1 MGINQGATKRL
12 FLFVT
17 PLLTGWCVATSP
29 TLAATL
35 ASSEARVNLENFSH
49 NPLGVETFT
58 DTDTQAIATSGQ
70 VTADADANALFIT
83 DGLDLPTQAY
93 NTSFS
98 TVQGEGS
105 GYFGLAQSL
114 AAVIGYNFMVGANET
129 FSFDFAAFLGLRT
142 SIDSPKFEQAKA
154 EGDISLQLF
163 DTTDSNNWRPLD
175 FLSVSGKLVSL
186 GEGDFLDA
194 NESASITFNPNTT
207 YLDRSFGG
215 NQELATASVE
225 GKFSRTFDSLTY
237 LTLVETKTNRA
248 IVQPVP
254 ESSNLVALLFFCLIS
269 VGYGVKRF
277 AIP

>member
-1 MGINQGATKRL
+1 MGINQDTTKRL

-58 DTDTQAIATSGQ
+58 DTDTQAIATTGQ

-83 DGLDLPTQAY
+83 DGLELPTQAY

-105 GYFGLAQSL
+105 GYFGRAQSL
-114 AAVIGYNFMVGANET
+114 AALIGYNFMVGANET
-129 FSFDFAAFLGLRT
+129 FSFDFAAVLGLQT
-142 SIDSPKFEQAKA
+142 SIDSPKFEQANA
-154 EGDISLQLF
+154 EGEISLQLF
-163 DTTDSNNWRPLD
+163 DSTDSNNWRPLD
-175 FLSVSGKLVSL
+175 FLTVSGKLVSL

-194 NESASITFNPNTT
+194 NESASITFNPNQTS
-207 YLDRSFGG
+207 LKRSFGG

-225 GKFSRTFDSLTY
+225 GKFSRRFDSLTY
-237 LTLVETKTNRA
+237 LTLVEAKTNRA
-248 IVQPVP
+248 IVQAVP

-277 AIP
+277 ASP

>member
-1 MGINQGATKRL
+1 MRINQDTTKGL

-49 NPLGVETFT
+49 NPIGVETFT
-58 DTDTQAIATSGQ
+58 DTDTQAIATTGQ

-83 DGLDLPTQAY
+83 DGLDLPTQAS

-98 TVQGEGS
+98 TVQGEGI

-129 FSFDFAAFLGLRT
+129 FSFDFAGFLSLQT

-154 EGDISLQLF
+154 EGEISLQLF

-175 FLSVSGKLVSL
+175 FLTVSGKLASL
-186 GEGDFLDA
+186 GEEDFLDA
-194 NESASITFNPNTT
+194 NESASITFNPNKTSFE
-207 YLDRSFGG
+207 RSFGG

-225 GKFSRTFDSLTY
+225 GKFSRSFDSLTY
-237 LTLVETKTNRA
+237 LTLVEAKTNRA
-248 IVQPVP
+248 IVQTVP
-254 ESSNLVALLFFCLIS
+254 ESSTLVALLFFCLIS

-277 AIP
+277 ANP